1 MRNKSLDAV
10 KAIAAC
16 LVVCIHVSFP
26 GQAGQLV
33 KVLARCAVP
42 FFFMVSGY
50 FCYYQD
56 GNASKRIL
64 SKILHI
70 MKLFAVS
77 VVFYFIWKCFMKAWN
92 GERVWT
98 WIKGLVST
106 EHLKE
111 FFVYNSTSP
120 VRAHL
125 WFLPALIYCYLL
137 ALLIEKW
144 RMRKAAYCMAPVL
157 LAILLWRAEFCAF
170 FDRFYHTM
178 EYRNF
183 LFTGMSFFLTGQM
196 IHEYQDKIVC
206 KRLEQ
211 WMQWG
216 LKAGMSFGVGINA
229 QISFQLGAK
238 NIKNANIAATHG
250 MLFNIIHGIIF
261 TVICIPFMP
270 VFLGMFTKEQEVI
283 SPGVQYST
291 IAFAFS
297 TVIMISLSF
306 EKIFQAVGRMK
317 LTMISLMIGCIS
329 NIILDPLLIFGVG
342 IFPEMG
348 IRGAALATGLGQVF
362 TVIVYLIAYKK
373 CSIPVEISRKY
384 LELNRNLDG
393 KLYMVGIPAIL
404 NIALPSV
411 LISFLNQILSA
422 FSGSY
427 VVVLGIYYKLQ
438 TFLYL
443 PASGIVQG
451 MRPLIGYNYGAG
463 EIKRVKK
470 LFGIS
475 VLLNGMIMLAGTII
489 CFTASETLMGMFTEN
504 PETVRLGTAALQIIS
519 IGFIPSAISV
529 TASGALEGLSKGA
542 QSLVISLLRYI
553 IVIIPA
559 AYLLCYFVGA
569 DAVWNAFWICE
580 FITAVVVGIGIKYY
594 WNRLLQ

>member
-1 MRNKSLDAV
+1 MKEKPVFSLLVSMAFPMVISMLVNSLYNIVDSYFVAKISEDAMTALSLV
-10 KAIAAC
+10 FPVQNFINAAGIGFGVGMNAVISFYLGAKDYEKADMATTQGLLLSAVHGVLLTI
-16 LVVCIHVSFP
+16 VSIEIM
-26 GQAGQLV
+26 
-33 KVLARCAVP
+33 P
-42 FFFMVSGY
+42 FFL
-50 FCYYQD
+50 
-56 GNASKRIL
+56 R
-64 SKILHI
+64 
-70 MKLFAVS
+70 
-77 VVFYFIWKCFMKAWN
+77 
-92 GERVWT
+92 
-98 WIKGLVST
+98 
-106 EHLKE
+106 
-111 FFVYNSTSP
+111 
-120 VRAHL
+120 
-125 WFLPALIYCYLL
+125 
-137 ALLIEKW
+137 
-144 RMRKAAYCMAPVL
+144 
-157 LAILLWRAEFCAF
+157 
-170 FDRFYHTM
+170 
-178 EYRNF
+178 
-183 LFTGMSFFLTGQM
+183 LFTGSEAVAAL
-196 IHEYQDKIVC
+196 
-206 KRLEQ
+206 
-211 WMQWG
+211 
-216 LKAGMSFGVGINA
+216 GI
-229 QISFQLGAK
+229 
-238 NIKNANIAATHG
+238 
-250 MLFNIIHGIIF
+250 
-261 TVICIPFMP
+261 
-270 VFLGMFTKEQEVI
+270 
-283 SPGVQYST
+283 QYSD
-291 IAFAFS
+291 IAFSFAL
-297 TVIMISLSF
+297 VVSLSMAF

-317 LTMISLMIGCIS
+317 VTMISLLIGCCT
-329 NIILDPLLIFGVG
+329 NIALDPVLIFGLG
-342 IFPEMG
+342 FFPEMG

-489 CFTASETLMGMFTEN
+489 CFTVSETLMGMFTEN

-559 AYLLCYFVGA
+559 AYLLCHFAGA

>member
-1 MRNKSLDAV
+1 MKKKPILPLLASMAMPMVLSMLVNSLYNIVD
-10 KAIAAC
+10 
-16 LVVCIHVSFP
+16 S
-26 GQAGQLV
+26 
-33 KVLARCAVP
+33 
-42 FFFMVSGY
+42 
-50 FCYYQD
+50 
-56 GNASKRIL
+56 
-64 SKILHI
+64 
-70 MKLFAVS
+70 
-77 VVFYFIWKCFMKAWN
+77 
-92 GERVWT
+92 
-98 WIKGLVST
+98 
-106 EHLKE
+106 
-111 FFVYNSTSP
+111 FFVAKISEQAMTALSLVFP
-120 VRAHL
+120 VQNFINA
-125 WFLPALIYCYLL
+125 
-137 ALLIEKW
+137 
-144 RMRKAAYCMAPVL
+144 V
-157 LAILLWRAEFCAF
+157 AI
-170 FDRFYHTM
+170 
-178 EYRNF
+178 
-183 LFTGMSFFLTGQM
+183 G
-196 IHEYQDKIVC
+196 
-206 KRLEQ
+206 
-211 WMQWG
+211 
-216 LKAGMSFGVGINA
+216 FGVGINA

-261 TVICIPFMP
+261 T
-270 VFLGMFTKEQEVI
+270 EVI

-463 EIKRVKK
+463 EIQRVKK

-559 AYLLCYFVGA
+559 AYLLCHFAGA

>member
-1 MRNKSLDAV
+1 
-10 KAIAAC
+10 
-16 LVVCIHVSFP
+16 
-26 GQAGQLV
+26 
-33 KVLARCAVP
+33 
-42 FFFMVSGY
+42 
-50 FCYYQD
+50 
-56 GNASKRIL
+56 
-64 SKILHI
+64 
-70 MKLFAVS
+70 
-77 VVFYFIWKCFMKAWN
+77 
-92 GERVWT
+92 
-98 WIKGLVST
+98 
-106 EHLKE
+106 
-111 FFVYNSTSP
+111 
-120 VRAHL
+120 
-125 WFLPALIYCYLL
+125 
-137 ALLIEKW
+137 
-144 RMRKAAYCMAPVL
+144 
-157 LAILLWRAEFCAF
+157 
-170 FDRFYHTM
+170 
-178 EYRNF
+178 
-183 LFTGMSFFLTGQM
+183 
-196 IHEYQDKIVC
+196 
-206 KRLEQ
+206 
-211 WMQWG
+211 
-216 LKAGMSFGVGINA
+216 
-229 QISFQLGAK
+229 
-238 NIKNANIAATHG
+238 
-250 MLFNIIHGIIF
+250 
-261 TVICIPFMP
+261 
-270 VFLGMFTKEQEVI
+270 
-283 SPGVQYST
+283 
-291 IAFAFS
+291 
-297 TVIMISLSF
+297 
-306 EKIFQAVGRMK
+306 
-317 LTMISLMIGCIS
+317 MISLMIGCIS

-470 LFGIS
+470 L
-475 VLLNGMIMLAGTII
+475 L
-489 CFTASETLMGMFTEN
+489 
-504 PETVRLGTAALQIIS
+504 RLGTAALQIIS

-559 AYLLCYFVGA
+559 AYLLCYFAGA